1 VGDAAS
7 GETELKM
14 NSRFEFLVW
23 RLTSLALVMSLAACA
38 SVKSPS
44 GGVWNNTPSAPP
56 PAAPTTATPPVP
68 ATAAAAKF
76 KLTRASVVWLD
87 NPGLPVLTGKGAK
100 GTIAS
105 GDTVNALA
113 AIRVAAPRELVTAL
127 KARQV
132 SEGGSESITLMPIG
146 SLLDASGATTAVIV
160 RAIVTQR
167 STGSQWRV
175 DLELGNRS
183 SAIIAKQAGNT
194 VNEQAATYS
203 NNLVGVMQKAG
214 LL

>member
-1 VGDAAS
+1 
-7 GETELKM
+7 M
-14 NSRFEFLVW
+14 NSRIECLVW
-23 RLTSLALVMSLAACA
+23 RLSSLALALSLAACA

-44 GGVWNNTPSAPP
+44 GGVWNNTPSVPP
-56 PAAPTTATPPVP
+56 PAAPTTSAPATP
-68 ATAAAAKF
+68 AAAAAKF
-76 KLTRASVVWLD
+76 KLTRASIVWLD
-87 NPGLPVLTGKGAK
+87 NPGLPVLTGTGAK

-113 AIRVAAPRELVTAL
+113 AIRTAAPRELSAAL
-127 KARQV
+127 KARQI
-132 SEGGSESITLMPIG
+132 SEGGNESITLMPIG
-146 SLLDASGATTAVIV
+146 GLLDASGATTAVIV

-183 SAIIAKQAGNT
+183 KAIIAKQAGVT
-194 VNEQAATYS
+194 VNEQVTTYA

>member
-1 VGDAAS
+1 
-7 GETELKM
+7 M
-14 NSRFEFLVW
+14 NARIEFLLW
-23 RLTSLALVMSLAACA
+23 RLSSLALVMSLAACA

-56 PAAPTTATPPVP
+56 PAAPTAATPPAP
-68 ATAAAAKF
+68 SAAAAKF

-113 AIRVAAPRELVTAL
+113 AIRVAAPRELAAAL

-183 SAIIAKQAGNT
+183 TAIIAKQAGAT